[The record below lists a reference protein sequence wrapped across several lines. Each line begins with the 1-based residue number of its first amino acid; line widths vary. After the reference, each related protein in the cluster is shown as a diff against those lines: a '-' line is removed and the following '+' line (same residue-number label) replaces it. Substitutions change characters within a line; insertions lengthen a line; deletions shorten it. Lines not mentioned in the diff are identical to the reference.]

1 VHLRSYQL
9 AAVQFLHTR
18 KRAFVVSPA
27 GSGKTVIAAEAASD
41 VAQPF
46 DRIGWLASTK
56 EQCEQAREALGR
68 CAWPDGVEFVVC
80 CVAAQP
86 DVSSFDILILDEAH
100 HLPAASWYATA
111 ARAARV
117 VWGFSATPWH
127 KDKERNEVLLAFFGG
142 PENFFTVQRDEV
154 RAGGHI
160 AEGRVIFHDV
170 DLPGQFD
177 AEINQQTV
185 AETEIK
191 ARRFRNVSKEEL
203 TRRIK
208 WQLTADAI
216 RTNAARN
223 ETIVAAANYAILP
236 GESVLILV
244 SSIEHGEQLAQQI
257 PGAVL
262 VHAKV
267 GAKARKAT
275 IAGVRDGT
283 IRCMIATSLADEGL
297 DVPRAS
303 VLILAAGGRSAGKL
317 EQRAGRVL
325 RPHAGKE
332 FGLVHDF
339 SDRGSV
345 MGAAQARARQKTYL
359 SLGYTVRTFSNPN
372 EQAS

>member
-1 VHLRSYQL
+1 MRLRSYQL
-9 AAVQFLHTR
+9 DAVKFLHGR
-18 KRAFVVSPA
+18 KRAFVVSCA

-46 DRIGWLASTK
+46 DRIGWLANTR

-68 CAWPDGVEFVVC
+68 CAWPDGVEFNVC

-86 DVSSFDILILDEAH
+86 DVSSFDILIIDECH
-100 HLPAASWYATA
+100 HLPAASWMATA
-111 ARAARV
+111 ERAGGI

-127 KDKERNEVLLAFFGG
+127 KDPERNEVLRSFFGA
-142 PENFFTVQRDEV
+142 ENFFTVQREEV

-160 AEGRVIFHDV
+160 ADGRVIFHDV

-177 AEINQQTV
+177 AEINKQ
-185 AETEIK
+185 AEAELAIK
-191 ARRFRNVSKEEL
+191 ARRFRNVPPDEL
-203 TRRIK
+203 KRRIG
-208 WQLTADAI
+208 WQLTSDAI

-223 ETIVAAANYAILP
+223 RRIIELASGSP
-236 GESVLILV
+236 ESVLILV
-244 SSIEHGEQLAQQI
+244 SSIEHGEQIAAEV

-262 VHAKV
+262 VHSQV
-267 GAKARKAT
+267 GAKKRRET
-275 IAGVRDGT
+275 IAGFRGGT

-297 DVPRAS
+297 DVPLAS
-303 VLILAAGGRSAGKL
+303 VLILVAGGRSAGKL

-325 RPHAGKE
+325 RPHAGKD

-345 MGAAQARARQKTYL
+345 MGAAQARAREKVYR
-359 SLGYTVRTFSNPN
+359 SLGYAVRTASNLTLP
-372 EQAS
+372 AA